1 VNVLVSEEHEK
12 RKHEVERKKSKP
24 DELRKLSARRG

>member
-12 RKHEVERKKSKP
+12 RKHEVERKTSKP